1 VTGQPPPPPSH
12 QEPNPQSGY
21 LPPGGPGALLSP
33 SHQRMWAML
42 AHLSGLAGAVIGL
55 TFVGPLVIYLLF
67 KDRGAFVRDQA
78 AEALNFQILVNIV
91 LVVSIPVFVQF
102 AVVTL
107 GIGVLLIVP
116 VLLAIAIGSIVLMI
130 LGAVTANNGELFRY
144 AVNWRLVS

>member
-1 VTGQPPPPPSH
+1 
-12 QEPNPQSGY
+12 
-21 LPPGGPGALLSP
+21 
-33 SHQRMWAML
+33 MWAML

-91 LVVSIPVFVQF
+91 LVVSIPVFVLF

-130 LGAVTANNGELFRY
+130 LGAVKANNGELFRY